1 MQWKPVKVSHGHKEL
16 LRNEGRE
23 GKGEERRAGGREEGT
38 DLRAVL
44 QGSDS
49 ELSQDLFDGFLH
61 L

>member
-1 MQWKPVKVSHGHKEL
+1 MQWKPVKVSHGHKES

-23 GKGEERRAGGREEGT
+23 GKREEGRAGGLEEGT

-49 ELSQDLFDGFLH
+49 ELPQDLFDGFLH